1 MRHAAPGLTPKLQG
15 ICRLIEADPVAFI
28 RSTARELCQKLGA
41 SEPTLIKFCQR
52 FGYSGLAEFR
62 IDLALSLAMHPGMA
76 EGVGPNRNGRRTLSF
91 GASFGASIGA
101 GFAANDA
108 ATDAIA
114 RGAVTLLADDGA
126 ILIGNGANAARLAAH
141 LDTAPPMTV
150 MTSALDVAMTLLA
163 QKRHQV
169 MLPGGLVRAEDMAIT
184 GRLVDRALA
193 DMRFDSFVMGA
204 DCIDPEAGLSTWCE
218 DRAHQY
224 RAMIAASARVIVLA
238 DRTTFSKPL
247 LHRICAI
254 ENIDTLITDLPADH
268 ELANSIRDRGVRVI
282 SAQQG
287 AST

>member
-28 RSTARELCQKLGA
+28 RSTAKELCQKLGA

-52 FGYSGLAEFR
+52 FGYSGLADFR

-76 EGVGPNRNGRRTLSF
+76 EGVGPNRNGRRALD
-91 GASFGASIGA
+91 FGASIGA

-114 RGAVTLLADDGA
+114 RAAVTLLQGDGA

-141 LDTAPPMTV
+141 LDKAPPMTV

-169 MLPGGLVRAEDMAIT
+169 MLPGGLVRAENMAIT
-184 GRLVDRALA
+184 GRLVDLALA

-204 DCIDPEAGLSTWCE
+204 DCVDPEAGLSTCCE
-218 DRAHQY
+218 DRAHQH
-224 RAMIAASARVIVLA
+224 RAMIAASARIIVLA

-268 ELANSIRDRGVRVI
+268 ELATCIRDRGVRVI
-282 SAQQG
+282 SAQEE